1 MKEGNIIYW
10 SVILLWIFI
19 LIIIG
24 IRKYNEYFN
33 PVAKEAWLINPYF
46 MIDQSGN
53 QNHLSLPE
61 NVKHEYLMFDGVDDY
76 LSFKDDYLK
85 INDSMIMMGRG
96 YNFMDDYKIQVYS
109 NRTYSS
115 GNINY
120 FIWTTDILTLLK
132 VIDLCNELEK
142 RWDGRESIIIKPD
155 SLENQLFKINKE

>member
-1 MKEGNIIYW
+1 MKKGNIIYW
-10 SVILLWIFI
+10 IVILLWIFI

-33 PVAKEAWLINPYF
+33 PVAEEAWLINPYF
-46 MIDQSGN
+46 LVDRSGN
-53 QNHLSLPE
+53 QNHLTSPIQY
-61 NVKHEYLMFDGVDDY
+61 KDSIAFDGVDDY
-76 LSFKDDYLK
+76 LSLKDGYLET
-85 INDSMIMMGRG
+85 NDTMIMMGRD
-96 YNFMDDYKIQVYS
+96 YNFMGDYKIQAYS

-142 RWDGRESIIIKPD
+142 RWGEKESIVIKPD
-155 SLENQLFKINKE
+155 SLENQLFKINE

>member
-19 LIIIG
+19 LIIVG
-24 IRKYNEYFN
+24 IRKYDEYFN
-33 PVAKEAWLINPYF
+33 PVARESFSLY
-46 MIDQSGN
+46 IDQSGN
-53 QNHLSLPE
+53 QNHLTLPE
-61 NVKHEYLMFDGVDDY
+61 NVKHEYLRFDGVDDY
-76 LSFKDDYLK
+76 LSFKDGYLGT
-85 INDSMIMMGRG
+85 NDTMIMMGRG

-115 GNINY
+115 DNINY

-142 RWDGRESIIIKPD
+142 RWTNENMLVKPD